1 MLGDP
6 FCAGGVAGE
15 LTGVSDEED
24 AEGRASAG
32 AAGDGETD
40 GEEAV
45 GAEEAF
51 ARWRRADLGDCAED
65 NGASEAKM

>member
-1 MLGDP
+1 MVGDP
-6 FCAGGVAGE
+6 FCAGGDAGDKF
-15 LTGVSDEED
+15 GDSDEED
-24 AEGRASAG
+24 AEGTASAAVG
-32 AAGDGETD
+32 ARETD

-51 ARWRRADLGDCAED
+51 ARWRRADLGASAED